1 LRDYL
6 EEMVSLTRSR
16 YPEARIEL
24 ADARDLSVFADSTFG
39 LAFFSGNGVDGV
51 AHLEVERRLRLR
63 APRPTRLAAG
73 CAATSTAG
81 V

>member
-24 ADARDLSVFADSTFG
+24 ADARDLSVFADSTF
-39 LAFFSGNGVDGV
+39 DGV
-51 AHLEVERRLRLR
+51 AHLAVERRLRLR